1 MVLTNNSSRPCLFR
15 KDFTLLEL
23 LIVIA
28 IIAILAAMLLPALN
42 KARATAFGSMCMSN
56 LKQVAYASLQ
66 YAGQNKDMIALGD
79 LGMSAMVNT
88 GEIPKYKNAA
98 CPLLP
103 NENHNS
109 TCYGSFS
116 ANGDGNYTAK
126 CRKLGPANS
135 GGGTSSSPIEYYAEN
150 VSWGLYKLFAVKVN
164 RVKQASSAITFFD
177 SIRYN
182 YNATDPAKKRD
193 YNYSIVSSNK
203 TLANYQNNGA
213 GVPHMRHSDG
223 INVAFVDGHASRI
236 TSAYTFGREFFK
248 GYCKGFS
255 SPAFTLMNEHKSLM
269 HSVPAFSE

>member
-1 MVLTNNSSRPCLFR
+1 MDQNRNKNSWRTGFLR
-15 KDFTLLEL
+15 RNFTLLEL

-66 YAGQNKDMIALGD
+66 YAGQNKDMIALGEV
-79 LGMSAMVNT
+79 GMDKMVSS
-88 GEIPKYKNAA
+88 GDIPKYKDAA
-98 CPLLP
+98 CPLLTK
-103 NENHNS
+103 NNHGS

-116 ANGDGNYTAK
+116 SNGDGNYTAK

-135 GGGTSSSPIEYYAEN
+135 GAGSGTVASPIEYYAEN

-164 RVKQASSAITFFD
+164 RVKQASSAFTFFD
-177 SIRYN
+177 SIAYN
-182 YNATDPAKKRD
+182 SSRKLDYNASTASSKKTVSD
-193 YNYSIVSSNK
+193 Y
-203 TLANYQNNGA
+203 LNNV

-255 SPAFTLMNEHKSLM
+255 SPAFSLMNEHKSM
-269 HSVPAFSE
+269 MNDAPAFSE

>member
-1 MVLTNNSSRPCLFR
+1 MMNSNKNRNGR
-15 KDFTLLEL
+15 ENFTLLEL

-66 YAGQNKDMIALGD
+66 YAGQNKDIIALGEVGMNEMVKRGD
-79 LGMSAMVNT
+79 L
-88 GEIPKYKNAA
+88 PKYKDAA
-98 CPLLP
+98 CPLLTK
-103 NENHNS
+103 NNHQS

-116 ANGDGNYTAK
+116 SNGDGNYTAK

-135 GGGTSSSPIEYYAEN
+135 GTGTSASPIEYYAEN
-150 VSWGLYKLFAVKVN
+150 VSWGLYKLFLVKVN
-164 RVKQASSAITFFD
+164 RVKQASSAFTFFD
-177 SIRYN
+177 SIAYN
-182 YNATDPAKKRD
+182 SSKKLDYNAST
-193 YNYSIVSSNK
+193 VSSKK
-203 TLANYQNNGA
+203 TVSDYLNNV

-255 SPAFTLMNEHKSLM
+255 SPTFSLMNEHKSM
-269 HSVPAFSE
+269 MNDAPAFSE